1 MYKIHNYFL
10 EATQYIKKS
19 TYMKLFHHTLIIH
32 VPRTN
37 RIYQI
42 KVSFQNVLDYCGW
55 KCEYF

>member
-19 TYMKLFHHTLIIH
+19 PYMKLSHHALIIH

-42 KVSFQNVLDYCGW
+42 KVSFQNVLDYCG
-55 KCEYF
+55 